1 MDAVYCILLVLA
13 LALPLR
19 WAVLRQVEHADSPEF
34 FRRHGVI
41 IKRVEALDAVGEVV
55 GRYLDA
61 PIYGS
66 LGFKGMKYEFACVV
80 PPTYK
85 RRIDRNE
92 LYLEPGLL
100 YLTSPGATAA
110 DPTRT

>member
-13 LALPLR
+13 LAVPVR
-19 WAVLRQVEHADSPEF
+19 WAVLRQVEHARSPEF

-41 IKRVEALDAVGEVV
+41 IKRLEALDAVGEVV

-61 PIYGS
+61 PIYHS
-66 LGFKGMKYEFACVV
+66 LGFKGMKYEFAGVV
-80 PPTYK
+80 PPACE
-85 RRIDRNE
+85 RWIDENE

-100 YLTSPGATAA
+100 YFISLGATAA
-110 DPTRT
+110 DSTHT

>member
-13 LALPLR
+13 LALPMR
-19 WAVLRQVEHADSPEF
+19 WAVLRQLDHAESPEF

-41 IKRVEALDAVGEVV
+41 IKRLEALDAIGEVV

-61 PIYGS
+61 PIYHS
-66 LGFKGMKYEFACVV
+66 LGFKGMKYEFAGVV
-80 PPTYK
+80 PAGYK
-85 RRIDRNE
+85 RRIDENE

-100 YLTSPGATAA
+100 YLTSPY
-110 DPTRT
+110 PTQP